1 MENLLNKD
9 SYIEIL
15 KKENEELKN
24 QNQELQE
31 RLSKY
36 TNPGR
41 TKQYQ
46 ERNKDKI
53 KEYQKEW
60 YNKKKLENELRLKNE
75 NNLDTYIK
83 SNNGT

>member
-1 MENLLNKD
+1 MENLLDKD

-36 TNPGR
+36 SNPER

-46 ERNKDKI
+46 ERNKEKI

-60 YNKKKLENELRLKNE
+60 YNKKKIETTRLKNE
-75 NNLDTYIK
+75 NNLSTYIK
-83 SNNGT
+83 LD